1 MGCVGPFSAV
11 DQTDTTEI
19 ANRHATGWSN
29 MFAFPWEISSYWNFT
44 TSRENGQRAIG
55 CPGLDTPFE
64 EWPLRNQNSPIY
76 ATEAMNCSKNTYQ
89 DLSSIVERF
98 ASDQQYWS
106 VKFLEAWD
114 IMATNGY
121 SSLSA
126 GPEAGWLGF
135 YSLNKQGRMDG
146 VSLDS
151 LIAENADTGLVWTD
165 PETDPYICGH
175 TGHFFSSC
183 GQTMAR
189 CIAMNV
195 AGKACVGDGVGPG
208 IM

>member
-1 MGCVGPFSAV
+1 
-11 DQTDTTEI
+11 
-19 ANRHATGWSN
+19 
-29 MFAFPWEISSYWNFT
+29 
-44 TSRENGQRAIG
+44 
-55 CPGLDTPFE
+55 
-64 EWPLRNQNSPIY
+64 
-76 ATEAMNCSKNTYQ
+76 MNCSKNTYQ

-106 VKFLEAWD
+106 GQRRTVSDISVFMNIAVKFLEAWD

-146 VSLDS
+146 VSLDF

-165 PETDPYICGH
+165 PEV
-175 TGHFFSSC
+175 S
-183 GQTMAR
+183 
-189 CIAMNV
+189 
-195 AGKACVGDGVGPG
+195 
-208 IM
+208 